1 MVYCGRLSLVSDL
14 LQALFKGAY
23 NLQKALLE
31 LLDKMSLNTGASEDE
46 VSDIV
51 SCMCLYVA
59 FFSTVGHFVIKL
71 TLFFFVFTPFIDNC
85 FC

>member
-1 MVYCGRLSLVSDL
+1 MVYCGRMSLVSDL

-59 FFSTVGHFVIKL
+59 FISL
-71 TLFFFVFTPFIDNC
+71 LMVFLL
-85 FC
+85 

>member
-1 MVYCGRLSLVSDL
+1 MVYCGRLSLVADL

-23 NLQKALLE
+23 TLQKALLE

-51 SCMCLYVA
+51 SCVYLCVA
-59 FFSTVGHFVIKL
+59 FLSTAEHFVAK
-71 TLFFFVFTPFIDNC
+71 F
-85 FC
+85 

>member
-1 MVYCGRLSLVSDL
+1 MVYCGRMSLVSDL

-59 FFSTVGHFVIKL
+59 FSLLLVIL
-71 TLFFFVFTPFIDNC
+71 L
-85 FC
+85 

>member
-1 MVYCGRLSLVSDL
+1 MSLVSDL

-51 SCMCLYVA
+51 SCMCLYGA
-59 FFSTVGHFVIKL
+59 FFFSLLMVIL
-71 TLFFFVFTPFIDNC
+71 L
-85 FC
+85 